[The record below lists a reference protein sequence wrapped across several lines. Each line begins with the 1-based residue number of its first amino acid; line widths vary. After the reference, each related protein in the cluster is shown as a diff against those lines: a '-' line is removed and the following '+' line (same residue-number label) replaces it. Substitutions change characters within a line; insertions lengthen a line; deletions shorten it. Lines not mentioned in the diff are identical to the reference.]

1 MSGSLHAVTGD
12 PVLHYGHCLLT
23 QNHLNEAIFCITW
36 FVFALLLFVTLLNL
50 AIGLFFLLS
59 SGPRRWFL
67 QWHLNPPACVSYLI
81 IICTCNMYQL
91 TCALYLDC
99 HGQGDERSNIW
110 RLLLHVAINV
120 QSGPSDIPCL
130 HSEM

>member
-1 MSGSLHAVTGD
+1 MNAQGRVPNEAARGEISDTIAAYVNLTKGSHDWRAAAFAVT
-12 PVLHYGHCLLT
+12 
-23 QNHLNEAIFCITW
+23 EM
-36 FVFALLLFVTLLNL
+36 L
-50 AIGLFFLLS
+50 AIANIVIQMFFLDD
-59 SGPRRWFL
+59 F
-67 QWHLNPPACVSYLI
+67 N